1 MHAAEGGRIGSFG
14 TIDYPG
20 SACATAM
27 PGAIAI
33 RIYVTEN
40 DPGFRE

>member
-1 MHAAEGGRIGSFG
+1 MHNAERGRIGGFG
-14 TIDYPG
+14 TIGHPG